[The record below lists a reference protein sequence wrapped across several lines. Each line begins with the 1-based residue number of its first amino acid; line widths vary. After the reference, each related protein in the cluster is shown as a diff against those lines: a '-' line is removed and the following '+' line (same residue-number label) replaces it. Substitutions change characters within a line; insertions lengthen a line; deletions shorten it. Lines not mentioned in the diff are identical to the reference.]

1 MDSEAFWTFSFNEL
15 KSRVSCSS
23 CSVASKGLAQTGQC
37 QKMLEGPWGGAI
49 GSSSEQKFPH
59 PGQGAERNTSG
70 ACAERR
76 RRETVLARRVD
87 AHVIMKTPSRRPR
100 HVQVHFLLRVG
111 TWHRRHAQ
119 KNSKDSRSSF
129 LRSDVHRT
137 QGTPIYEKDS
147 VSPAGMCRMLV
158 TSIEPSG

>member
-1 MDSEAFWTFSFNEL
+1 
-15 KSRVSCSS
+15 
-23 CSVASKGLAQTGQC
+23 
-37 QKMLEGPWGGAI
+37 MLEGPWGGAI

-70 ACAERR
+70 AW
-76 RRETVLARRVD
+76 
-87 AHVIMKTPSRRPR
+87 
-100 HVQVHFLLRVG
+100 Q
-111 TWHRRHAQ
+111 RRHAQ
-119 KNSKDSRSSF
+119 KNSKLSRNSF
-129 LRSDVHRT
+129 LLSDVHRT